1 MIDAQIRVEFLSPER
16 WNRLGAVLAHLRP
29 PRRILYALT
38 GEGGGVAVGQDGQ
51 AVPLTPYL
59 RADGTLDGDALLAA
73 HPEVDELQLWPA
85 GQVSGWY
92 AGVNRA
98 CRPDTDIETYVQ
110 TLRKRP
116 CRRFVRPGLPP
127 DPPDW
132 SALLP
137 APAEDCL
144 QAKLWM
150 RDGCLLFDVLL
161 LWREGRLALVTSLDR
176 YPAAAWAAQTDAW
189 DFCAVC
195 AMIKAEFSVPVTVD
209 VLDWAD

>member
-16 WNRLGAVLAHLRP
+16 WNRLGAVLARLRP

-38 GEGGGVAVGQDGQ
+38 GEGGGIAVAQDGQ
-51 AVPLTPYL
+51 TVPLTPWIKT
-59 RADGTLDGDALLAA
+59 DGALDGDALLAA
-73 HPEVDELQLWPA
+73 YPEADELQLWPA
-85 GQVSGWY
+85 EQVAGWY

-98 CRPDTDIETYVQ
+98 CGPDTTIEEYVQ

-116 CRRFVRPGLPP
+116 CRRFVRTGLPF

-132 SALLP
+132 SALFP
-137 APAEDCL
+137 APAADCL

-150 RDGCLLFDVLL
+150 RDGRLFFDALL
-161 LWREGRLALVTSLDR
+161 LWRGGRLALLTSLDR

-209 VLDWAD
+209 VLDWPD